1 MTGNK
6 LAVFGTIAAI
16 SGGFAIGCESLSGT
30 RAQQGTLIDGVADSE
45 AGATI
50 DEENRLF
57 GALIGGA
64 LGARGGYLIG
74 ADTDWFEDPNRQM
87 RAHDAVR
94 SAENSPAT
102 VDEVRRSFTAD
113 LNLDGFVTTDELIA
127 MDRAGL
133 SDDVILTRLRA
144 TAQVFELSGSQ
155 QRAMARA
162 GVSHRVIRD
171 LPDINHF
178 ERELVLG
185 NRY

>member
-1 MTGNK
+1 MIGSK
-6 LAVFGTIAAI
+6 LVTIAAI
-16 SGGFAIGCESLSGT
+16 SGGLAIGCGSLSGT
-30 RAQQGTLIDGVADSE
+30 HAQQVTSSDGVADNE

-74 ADTDWFEDPNRQM
+74 ADTDWFDDPNRQT

-94 SAENSPAT
+94 SAESSPAT

-127 MDRAGL
+127 MHRAGL
-133 SDDVILTRLRA
+133 SDDVMLTRLRA
-144 TAQVFELSGSQ
+144 TDQVFDLSGSQ
-155 QRAMARA
+155 QRAMGRA

-171 LPDINHF
+171 LPEINHF
-178 ERELVLG
+178 EREFVLG
-185 NRY
+185 NQN